1 MADRKNFSRYNMRCG
16 ILLHAK
22 KGNERISELKLPN
35 LDSRYLVI
43 TGRDLPGNN
52 TIQFFG
58 RSMPLIAKETIS
70 FPEQVILALFAP
82 DYESAELMMREIGL
96 TTEALGEE
104 AEEQDLPD
112 TLEYGWGEMDEN
124 TDGKYRETET
134 DFSLTRIARRN
145 NKLFTVTAWMDGA
158 NMHIEAPTQWT
169 DLIRDT
175 VERATGYPKRN
186 IIVHVLPYTSKH
198 DEFLIAPAVFAAIA
212 ATATIKTGLPSEI
225 RDEGFFSRPAVNVK
239 RRVLLDEDS
248 KPVFETA
255 EMTVDQGAFAFLP
268 EEYQRQAM
276 AGLIPPY
283 SLKRFRASVRIA
295 ASGSYPS
302 AFCGSLGYS
311 EALASTEYHIS
322 RIAAEL
328 GTTPYLY
335 RGTVEKEKRKFTD
348 YIPGF
353 ELEEVKK
360 CADDAVERSSYNR
373 KWSADTFQKED
384 FGLLGYL
391 RGIGMASGAGIS
403 GFSTTLS
410 KELRFS
416 AMMTYTQKRNVT
428 INTSALSHQGTI
440 ASWKKRIAERIIPG
454 RPDDVR
460 FLSYGPDTI
469 DTGPDVLSRLVASFT
484 PQLESAAKRLSI
496 LKDSEKLPVSLRFDA
511 ENTSYPCEF
520 ENSGYGAVV
529 CEIKIERNTM
539 LPVVTEIW
547 GSFAFPSIMDRKSL
561 VNSIRRTMMLTSEEN
576 GMVIHLSFR
585 LHLELRETGTDDTVS
600 SVQQLARG
608 LTLGALMNAVAQ
620 AIGSKAAELPVTDE
634 DLELLYRGR

>member
-16 ILLHAK
+16 ILMHAAE
-22 KGNERISELKLPN
+22 GGVRISDLKLPD
-35 LDSRYLVI
+35 LDSRYLVL
-43 TGRDLPGNN
+43 TGNDIPGTN
-52 TIQFFG
+52 TISFLG
-58 RSMPLIAKETIS
+58 RSMPIIAKETLSYPGQI
-70 FPEQVILALFAP
+70 ILALFAP
-82 DYESAELMMREIGL
+82 DYESAELVMREISV
-96 TTEALGEE
+96 TTEPLGET
-104 AEEQDLPD
+104 AEPQLPD
-112 TLEYGWGEMDEN
+112 SLEYGWGELAEEDEA
-124 TDGKYRETET
+124 KLRKIETSFT
-134 DFSLTRIARRN
+134 LRHIAKRSRR
-145 NKLFTVTAWMDGA
+145 LYTVTAWMEGA
-158 NMHIEAPTQWT
+158 NMHIEAPTEWVE
-169 DLIRDT
+169 LVKAT

-186 IIVHVLPYTSKH
+186 IIIHTLPYTAKH
-198 DEFLIAPAVFAAIA
+198 DEYLLDPALLAAVA
-212 ATATIKTGLPSEI
+212 ATATIRTGLPSEI
-225 RDEGFFSRPAVNVK
+225 RTDGVFSRPGINVQ
-239 RRVLLDEDS
+239 RTVGVDEDG
-248 KPVFETA
+248 KPVTETA
-255 EMTVDQGAFAFLP
+255 VMTVDQGAFAFAP

-454 RPDDVR
+454 RPDDVM

-547 GSFAFPSIMDRKSL
+547 GSFAFPSIMDRISL
-561 VNSIRRTMMLTSEEN
+561 VNSIRRTMMLTAEEN
-576 GMVIHLSFR
+576 GMVIPLSFR

-620 AIGSKAAELPVTDE
+620 AIGSKAAELLVTDE

>member
-16 ILLHAK
+16 ILMHAAE
-22 KGNERISELKLPN
+22 GGVRISDLKLPD
-35 LDSRYLVI
+35 LDSRYLVL
-43 TGRDLPGNN
+43 TGNDIPGTN
-52 TIQFFG
+52 TISFLG
-58 RSMPLIAKETIS
+58 RSMPIIAKETLSYPGQI
-70 FPEQVILALFAP
+70 ILALFAP
-82 DYESAELMMREIGL
+82 DYESAELVMREISV
-96 TTEALGEE
+96 TTEPLGET
-104 AEEQDLPD
+104 AEPQLPD
-112 TLEYGWGEMDEN
+112 SLEYGWGELAEEDEA
-124 TDGKYRETET
+124 KLRKIETSFT
-134 DFSLTRIARRN
+134 LRHIAKRSRR
-145 NKLFTVTAWMDGA
+145 LFTVTAWMEGA
-158 NMHIEAPTQWT
+158 NMHIEAPTEWVE
-169 DLIRDT
+169 LVKAT

-186 IIVHVLPYTSKH
+186 IIIHTLPYTAKH
-198 DEFLIAPAVFAAIA
+198 DEYLLDPALLAAVA
-212 ATATIKTGLPSEI
+212 ATATIRTGLPSEI
-225 RDEGFFSRPAVNVK
+225 RTDGVFSRPGINVQ
-239 RRVLLDEDS
+239 RTVGVDEDG
-248 KPVFETA
+248 KPVTETA
-255 EMTVDQGAFAFLP
+255 VMTVDQGAFAFAP

-360 CADDAVERSSYNR
+360 CADDAVARSSYNR

-454 RPDDVR
+454 RPDDVM

-547 GSFAFPSIMDRKSL
+547 GSFAFPSIMDRISL
-561 VNSIRRTMMLTSEEN
+561 VNSIRRTMMLTVKEN
-576 GMVIHLSFR
+576 GMVIPLSFR

>member
-16 ILLHAK
+16 ILMHAAE
-22 KGNERISELKLPN
+22 GGVRISDLKLPD
-35 LDSRYLVI
+35 LDSRYLVL
-43 TGRDLPGNN
+43 TGNDIPGTN
-52 TIQFFG
+52 TISFLG
-58 RSMPLIAKETIS
+58 RSMPIIAKETLSYPGQI
-70 FPEQVILALFAP
+70 ILALFAP
-82 DYESAELMMREIGL
+82 DYESAELVMREISV
-96 TTEALGEE
+96 TTEPLGET
-104 AEEQDLPD
+104 AEPQLPD
-112 TLEYGWGEMDEN
+112 SLEYGWGELAEEDEA
-124 TDGKYRETET
+124 KLRKIETSFT
-134 DFSLTRIARRN
+134 LRHIAKRSRR
-145 NKLFTVTAWMDGA
+145 LFTVTAWMEGA
-158 NMHIEAPTQWT
+158 NMHIEAPTEWVE
-169 DLIRDT
+169 LVKAT

-186 IIVHVLPYTSKH
+186 IIIHTLPYTAKH
-198 DEFLIAPAVFAAIA
+198 DEYLLDPALLAAVA
-212 ATATIKTGLPSEI
+212 ATATIRTGLPSEI
-225 RDEGFFSRPAVNVK
+225 KTDGVFSRPGINVQ
-239 RRVLLDEDS
+239 RTVGVDEDG
-248 KPVFETA
+248 KPVTETA
-255 EMTVDQGAFAFLP
+255 VMTVDQGAFAFAP

-440 ASWKKRIAERIIPG
+440 ASWKKKIAERIIPG
-454 RPDDVR
+454 RPDDVM

-547 GSFAFPSIMDRKSL
+547 GSFAFPSIMDRISL
-561 VNSIRRTMMLTSEEN
+561 VNSIRRTMMLTAEEN
-576 GMVIHLSFR
+576 GMVIPLSFR

-620 AIGSKAAELPVTDE
+620 AIGSKAAELLVTDE